1 MNNIHVVHNH
11 FQPLYKL
18 CLSFLSLMPIS
29 SGNFLKRVAMLKEY
43 PKQVN
48 SSAAFPLVP
57 HPSQATGRGQLYQS
71 IFRGSYQI
79 LLSMHLTNVSA

>member
-29 SGNFLKRVAMLKEY
+29 SGNFLKRVAMLKE
-43 PKQVN
+43 VN